1 MKQVSLLL
9 CCVIAMH
16 VSFAQSGILN
26 PADPIVIYDPAHP
39 PAIPPSGTMVKW
51 VKTTTVSWN
60 SSSFKSYFYKGVAF
74 RLKFPKT
81 YQHNVADGKKYPI
94 FVFFHGVGEKG
105 TIYNNDYQLYHGG
118 QQHMNAV
125 DNGKFDGFLL
135 YPQTANDTWGFE
147 IGVVDEIIQKYLVP
161 QVKVDPFRV
170 SVDGLSAGGKAT
182 WRMLTS
188 YTKTVAA
195 CLPISAALSQTD
207 IKNTSSKFKFT
218 PTWQFQG
225 EIDEDPKLTTTNAE
239 VKSYLDSGGN
249 IKLSVYIGVGH
260 NAWYKAWAEPDFY
273 PFLLRAYK
281 SNPWAVGGRTEFC
294 QSDVINVTVGVTPG
308 FDKYEWTKDD
318 VPIANATTNTIVAK
332 SIGTYKCR
340 ILSGTTWSDW
350 SRIPLVIKN
359 KTSTTAPVISLA
371 ANSSG
376 VLPVLD
382 GSAGVMLQTGSNYVS
397 YAWQKDGAGTVLS
410 TTNQFTATAPGNYT
424 VTVGE
429 QFGCA
434 NSKSVAFKVIDG
446 NAPNGPDAPTNV
458 AATALSTTSLRL
470 TWNQTSNPTVN
481 ETGFEIYQ
489 ATKSSGPFSL
499 IRLTAS
505 NVANY
510 TVNQLNA
517 GTSYYY
523 ILRAIGSNSAAPPTN
538 PIQGKTLRDSIAPT
552 APSNLTVT
560 SFSQT
565 QVSFTWHKS
574 TDDIGVARYD
584 IYVNG
589 VKSYATTDTSFSI
602 FSLTAGNVYNI
613 IVKGVDQA
621 GNVSLPSNQA
631 TAITYLRG
639 LTYKYYEGSW
649 SNLPDFKALTFNKT
663 GVVKNIDISPRA
675 VSTNFGFLFEGFLK
689 ITVGGSYT
697 FRLNSDDGSSFYFN
711 QAYNF
716 KNKPLINH
724 DGVHNITVNKD
735 TTVNLTAGIYP
746 VAIAYFQKTGSFG
759 CKLSWKMSQTNG
771 AFTIVPDS
779 AYTDGYVV
787 NGNPPVAPSDLTALG
802 VLANE
807 IDLKWTDNSN
817 NEQAFEIWR
826 STSANGPFAKVG
838 QAPANST
845 SYADTSGLQVST
857 TYYYRV
863 KAIGPF
869 GESVFNDDAT
879 SSLKYAY
886 YEGAFTS
893 LPNFSTLTP
902 IKTGSISTFSLS
914 FKQSSVNYAATFDGV
929 INIPTTGSYT
939 FYLASDDG
947 SKLYIDDVNNG
958 VVVDNDG
965 LHDNSVEKSGTKTL
979 SAGIHKIRV
988 TYFEASSPD
997 NLLVSYQGPG
1007 INKQEIPASVLKAD
1021 PVNATTTSENVR
1033 TIDVNFTTKSSTTPA
1048 PWNNL
1053 KGITTAGSVFTNLED
1068 ELGASSGVNLKLVE
1082 AWTGTLTLGAI
1093 ASGKGIYPDEV
1104 IKSFYYDSSTEPKHV
1119 QLTGLSSSKKYDLV
1133 FFISRAGNASATDN
1147 RTTNFTVRGTTVKLA
1162 ASPSNISKT
1171 VQINNISPDD
1181 SGVIE
1186 ITALKD
1192 PGSMYTQIN
1201 AMVIKVHGN
1210 DGTLYAPSNLTATSI
1225 AKDKIKLDWQ
1235 ITALDTTNFEI
1246 WRSTSS
1252 AGTYTKIATVAPFTT
1267 TFTDAGLAV
1276 NSLFFYKVR
1285 AAKNTSFS
1293 PFSNFAGAATVAY
1306 QVNINFN
1313 DGSASS
1319 PAQPG
1324 WNNTNQPPEP
1334 GQSLN
1339 NLVDEQGAN
1348 TGISMVIT
1356 DNFSGGNAFGA
1367 VTGNNS
1373 GIYPDNVMKS
1383 FYYLD
1388 FTDSAVF
1395 KFTKLNQSMIYNL
1408 VFFASTTFDPNT
1420 NTVYKVGNQSVS
1432 APAWQNTTVTQQI
1445 NNIQPNASGEI
1456 SVTVYSTTGYGYLN
1470 AMTLQAVPSV
1480 VAGARIAKR
1489 LTRDNN
1495 AVDAV
1500 GTNSVIPLTESQIS
1514 VYPNPFVDD
1523 INLRLRIPKPVA
1535 ALTVRVTD
1543 MNGNIIHSKKY
1554 TNVPA
1559 GVWKQS
1565 LGLKGRSLSSG
1576 MYTISVSDGST
1587 AKPVVLKIIK

>member
-1 MKQVSLLL
+1 MITMYISV
-9 CCVIAMH
+9 
-16 VSFAQSGILN
+16 AQTGILN
-26 PADPIVIYDPAHP
+26 PSDPIVEYDPAHP
-39 PAIPPSGTMVKW
+39 PAIPPSGTMAKW

-60 SSSFKSYFYKGVAF
+60 TSSFKCYFYKGVAF

-81 YQHNVADGKKYPI
+81 YSSTADGKKYPV
-94 FVFFHGVGEKG
+94 FVFFHGVGELG

-118 QQHMNAV
+118 QIFMNAV

-135 YPQTANDTWGFE
+135 YPQTQNETWTFE
-147 IGVVDEIIQKYLVP
+147 LGVVNEIILKYLVP
-161 QVKVDPFRV
+161 QVKADPFRIN
-170 SVDGLSAGGKAT
+170 VDGLSAGGKAS

-188 YTKTVAA
+188 YTKTIAG
-195 CLPISAALSQTD
+195 CLPISAALSSTD
-207 IKNTSSKFKFT
+207 IKNNASKFKFT
-218 PTWQFQG
+218 PIWQFQG
-225 EIDEDPKLTTTNAE
+225 EIDEDPKLATTNAE
-239 VKSYLDSGGN
+239 AKAIVDSGGN
-249 IKLSVYIGVGH
+249 IKLSVYTGVGH
-260 NAWYKAWAEPDFY
+260 NAWYKAWAEPDFC
-273 PFLLRAYK
+273 PFMLRVYK

-294 QSDVINVTVGVTPG
+294 QSDVINVTIGVTPG
-308 FDKYEWTKDD
+308 FDKYEWTKND
-318 VPIANATTNTIVAK
+318 VAIANATSNTIQAT

-340 ILSGTTWSDW
+340 ILSGTIWSDW
-350 SRIPLVIKN
+350 SRIPLVIKY
-359 KTSTTAPVISLA
+359 KAATAAPIIKLA
-371 ANSSG
+371 PNTSG

-382 GSAGVMLQTGSNYVS
+382 GSAGVMLQTDATAT
-397 YAWQKDGAGTVLS
+397 YAWQKNGTGTVLS
-410 TTNQFTATAPGNYT
+410 TTNQYIATTPGNYT
-424 VTVGE
+424 VTVTE
-429 QFGCA
+429 QFGCGTG
-434 NSKSVAFKVIDG
+434 KSAPFNVVDG
-446 NAPNGPDAPTNV
+446 TAPNGPDAPTNV
-458 AATALSTTSLRL
+458 VATGLSTTSIRL
-470 TWNQTSNPTVN
+470 TWNQTSNPAYN

-510 TVNQLNA
+510 TVNSLNA

-523 ILRAIGSNSAAPPTN
+523 ILRAINTNSAAPPTN
-538 PIQGKTLRDSIAPT
+538 PVLGKTLRDSIAPT
-552 APSNLTVT
+552 APSNLRVT

-565 QVSFTWHKS
+565 QVSLAWSKS
-574 TDDIGVARYD
+574 TDDIAVTRYD

-589 VKSYATTDTSFSI
+589 VKSYATTDTTFSI
-602 FSLTAGNVYNI
+602 FSLTAGNVYNF
-613 IVKGVDQA
+613 IVKAVDQA

-649 SNLPDFKALTFNKT
+649 SSLPDFKALTFNKT

-689 ITVGGSYT
+689 IPVNGTYT
-697 FRLNSDDGSSFYFN
+697 FRMNSDDGSNFYFN
-711 QAYNF
+711 TPYST

-724 DGVHNITVNKD
+724 DGIHNISINKD
-735 TTVNLTAGIYP
+735 TTVTLTAGIYP

-771 AFTIVPDS
+771 VFTIIPDS

-787 NGNPPVAPSDLTALG
+787 NGNPPLAPSNLTALG
-802 VLANE
+802 VLSNE
-807 IDLKWTDNSN
+807 IDLTWTDNSN

-826 STSANGPFAKVG
+826 STSAGGSFVKVG
-838 QAPANST
+838 QAPANAT
-845 SYADTSGLQVST
+845 SYADTAGLKVST

-886 YEGAFTS
+886 YEGSFTS
-893 LPNFSTLTP
+893 VPNFSTLTP
-902 IKTGSISTFSLS
+902 IKTGSIGTFDLS
-914 FKQSSVNYAATFDGV
+914 FKQSNVNYAAKFDGV
-929 INIPTTGSYT
+929 INIPTTGSYI

-965 LHDNSVEKSGTKTL
+965 IHDASVEKSGTKTL
-979 SAGIHKIRV
+979 TAGIHKIRV
-988 TYFEASSPD
+988 SYFEAASPD
-997 NLLVSYQGPG
+997 VLTVSYQGPG
-1007 INKQEIPASVLKAD
+1007 INKQVIPASVLRAD
-1021 PVNATTTSENVR
+1021 PVSATTTAENLR

-1053 KGITTAGSVFTNLED
+1053 KGITAAGSVFTNLKD

-1082 AWTGTLTLGAI
+1082 GWTGTLTLGAV

-1104 IKSFYYDSSTEPKHV
+1104 IKSLYYDSTSLPKHV
-1119 QLTGLSSSKKYDLV
+1119 QLTGLSSAKKYDLV
-1133 FFISRAGNASATDN
+1133 FFISRAGNATATDN
-1147 RTTNFTVRGTTVKLA
+1147 RITTFTVRGTTVKLS
-1162 ASPSNISKT
+1162 ASPSNISNT
-1171 VQINNISPDD
+1171 VQINNISPD
-1181 SGVIE
+1181 SNGIIE

-1192 PGSMYTQIN
+1192 PGSIYTQIN

-1210 DGTLYAPSNLTATSI
+1210 DGTLYAPTNLTATSI

-1252 AGTYTKIATVAPFTT
+1252 AGTYTKIATVPPFTNT
-1267 TFTDAGLAV
+1267 YTDAGLAI

-1285 AAKNTSFS
+1285 AVKSTIFS
-1293 PFSNFAGAATVAY
+1293 PFSNVAGAATVAY

-1319 PAQPG
+1319 PSQPG

-1339 NLVDEQGAN
+1339 NLVNEQGAN
-1348 TGISMVIT
+1348 TGISMVIV

-1388 FTDSAVF
+1388 FTDTAVF

-1420 NTVYKVGNQSVS
+1420 QTAYKVGNQTVF
-1432 APAWQNTTVTQQI
+1432 APAWQNTSVTQQI
-1445 NNIQPNASGEI
+1445 NNVQPNSSGEI

-1480 VAGARIAKR
+1480 AAGNRLAKK
-1489 LTRDNN
+1489 LTRGNN
-1495 AVDAV
+1495 AVEAL
-1500 GTNSVIPLTESQIS
+1500 GTNNLVPLTESQVSI
-1514 VYPNPFVDD
+1514 YPNPFINDV
-1523 INLRLRIPKPVA
+1523 NLRLSIQKPVA
-1535 ALTVRVTD
+1535 ELTVRVTD
-1543 MNGNIIHSKKY
+1543 MNGTIIHTQKF

-1559 GVWKQS
+1559 GIWKQS
-1565 LGLKGRSLSSG
+1565 LGLKGRKLSSG
-1576 MYTISVSDGST
+1576 MYMVRISDGTS
-1587 AKPVVLKIIK
+1587 AKPVVLKIVK